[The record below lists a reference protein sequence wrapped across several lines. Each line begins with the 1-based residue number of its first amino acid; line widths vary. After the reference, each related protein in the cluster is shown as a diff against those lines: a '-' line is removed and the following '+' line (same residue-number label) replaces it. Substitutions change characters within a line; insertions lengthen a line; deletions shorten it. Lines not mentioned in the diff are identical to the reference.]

1 MSCKWKTSL
10 CCYLSFNAC
19 NYSKRVLEAADPAYG
34 NEIIEYITPQKLDF
48 CDLWRIGNTVLS
60 KGKSAIT
67 HLLKV
72 LELLSS
78 APDNVKLFAKNLSEN
93 SDLDDSG
100 ISVSAFAFTINP
112 RLHKIHVT
120 SNLITNID
128 FSKAP
133 CPDCILTVFLKRRE
147 S

>member
-1 MSCKWKTSL
+1 MEN
-10 CCYLSFNAC
+10 LSFSAC

-78 APDNVKLFAKNLSEN
+78 ASDNVKLFAKNLSEN